1 MMDVPT
7 LTDRDFTD
15 KRVLMRVGFD
25 LPLDEHGNITDDK
38 RIQVSLPSINYV
50 LDHGAKQLVLMCH
63 LGRPKNK
70 EPHLRTDKVA
80 ERLRELLDRE
90 VVKVDDWGEHGLPD
104 KRVVFLENL
113 RFHPGEKSK
122 NPEERDAF
130 GKQLASLADRYVND
144 AFSNCHR
151 DHASMTSVPKYIHG
165 CIGASVAKEV
175 RLIESCLEHPQKP
188 VVAVI
193 GGLKADKLNAM
204 KHLLGIADK
213 IVVGGALAFT
223 LLKASGYEVGNS
235 KVDVEG
241 LEELKD
247 IVAEVMNNPKVLLPL
262 DAVVAD
268 KFDAQAKSKTV
279 PIQGIEP
286 GWMALDIGPQTVQ
299 LYQEQL
305 KTAKTILW
313 FGPIG
318 VFEMEKF
325 AQGTREIAQTIAQL
339 KVTSIIGGG
348 DSANAVHSLG
358 LEDKMTLVSTG
369 GGASLTLVEGNT
381 LPALEVLK
389 YKA

>member
-1 MMDVPT
+1 MDIPT

-25 LPLDEHGNITDDK
+25 LPLDEQGNITDDK
-38 RIQVSLPSINYV
+38 RIQVSLPSISYV
-50 LDHGAKQLVLMCH
+50 LAHGATQLVLMCH

-70 EPHLRTDKVA
+70 ESHLRTDKVA
-80 ERLRELLDRE
+80 ERLSQLLEQE
-90 VVKVDDWGEHGLPD
+90 VVKVDDWGEQGLPHE
-104 KRVVFLENL
+104 RIIFLENL

-130 GKQLASLADRYVND
+130 GKQLASLADLYVND

-151 DHASMTSVPKYIHG
+151 DHASMTSVPKYIPG

-175 RLIESCLEHPQKP
+175 RLIESCLEYPQKP

-204 KHLLGIADK
+204 KNLLNIADK

-223 LLKASGYEVGNS
+223 LLKASGYDVGNS
-235 KVDVEG
+235 KVDAEG

-247 IVAEVMNNPKVLLPL
+247 IVAEVNTNPKVLLPV

-268 KFDAQAKSKTV
+268 KFDAQANSKV
-279 PIQGIEP
+279 VSVDAIEL
-286 GWMALDIGPQTVQ
+286 GWMALDLGPETIR

-305 KTAKTILW
+305 KRARTILW

-325 AQGTREIAQTIAQL
+325 AQGTRAIAQTIAQL

-348 DSANAVHSLG
+348 DSANAVQSLG

-381 LPALEVLK
+381 LPALEALK
-389 YKA
+389 S